1 VRLRADLEATGHGA
15 DIDGP
20 LFRPLHHNGKRQDER
35 LRMDPDAI
43 DPAVRKYAVEVGIDR
58 GYSAHSMRA
67 TIYHHRARERRP
79 AQGRA
84 ESHGALRPE
93 HDEAQ

>member
-1 VRLRADLEATGHGA
+1 
-15 DIDGP
+15 
-20 LFRPLHHNGKRQDER
+20 
-35 LRMDPDAI
+35 MDPDAI
-43 DPAVRKYAVEVGIDR
+43 DPVVREYAAEVGIDR
-58 GYSAHSMRA
+58 GISVDDEGVDQS
-67 TIYHHRARERRP
+67 HHHGARERRP